1 MPPEPNA
8 GTNAARTTLI
18 PMTKGLA
25 QCRFNPID
33 SANMNSLKKPLL
45 GLLLALSGLL
55 MAGCVG
61 SQQGAAIPWSRPA
74 SWENQVPGMGTAPG
88 LGGR

>member
-1 MPPEPNA
+1 
-8 GTNAARTTLI
+8 
-18 PMTKGLA
+18 
-25 QCRFNPID
+25 
-33 SANMNSLKKPLL
+33 MNSLKKPLL

-55 MAGCVG
+55 LAGCVG
-61 SQQGAAIPWSRPA
+61 SAQGSAIPWSRPA